1 MPPRRN
7 EPRINQRIRVAEVR
21 LIDEDG
27 TQIGV
32 VSRDEALDLAKQRE
46 LDLVEVSPTAKP
58 PVCKVMDY
66 GRYKYETSKKEKDNK
81 KKQHVIHVKEIR
93 MRPKISQHDY
103 DFKAKKARKFIEGG
117 DKVKATVLFRGR
129 ENAYPDHGLRL
140 IKRLEEELED
150 VAKLEVQPRKEG
162 RMMTAFFVKK

>member
-27 TQIGV
+27 AQIGV
-32 VSRDEALDLAKQRE
+32 VSRDEALDLAQQRE

-93 MRPKISQHDY
+93 MRPKIS
-103 DFKAKKARKFIEGG
+103 
-117 DKVKATVLFRGR
+117 
-129 ENAYPDHGLRL
+129 
-140 IKRLEEELED
+140 
-150 VAKLEVQPRKEG
+150 
-162 RMMTAFFVKK
+162 